1 MTNAAVEGGCLC
13 GAVRYRAAGEAS
25 HPTLCHCNSCRRA
38 AGAPLVAWVTFP
50 LAQFAFTKGA
60 PARYRSSPRVV
71 RTFCP
76 TCGTPL
82 TYEHDSLPGT
92 IDVTVAS
99 LDDPSAFPPADHTWT
114 SEKIAWLAL
123 GDGLPRHPR
132 SRFEQTGRE

>member
-1 MTNAAVEGGCLC
+1 MKPHPEGGCLC
-13 GAVRYRAAGEAS
+13 GAVRYRAGGEAS

-71 RTFCP
+71 RTLCP
-76 TCGTPL
+76 ICGTSL
-82 TYEHDSLPGT
+82 TYQHDSLPGE
-92 IDVTVAS
+92 IDVTVGS

-114 SEKIAWLAL
+114 SERIAWLEL
-123 GDGLPRHPR
+123 GDALPRYSR
-132 SRFEQTGRE
+132 SRYE

>member
-1 MTNAAVEGGCLC
+1 MTSVAAAGGCLC
-13 GAVRYRAAGEAS
+13 GAVRYRAEGEAS

-50 LAQFAFTKGA
+50 LAQFAFTKEA
-60 PARYRSSPRVV
+60 PASYRSSPPVV
-71 RTFCP
+71 RTFCR

-82 TYEHDSLPGT
+82 TYEHATYPGA

-114 SEKIAWLAL
+114 SERIVWLAL
-123 GDGLPRHPR
+123 GNGLPCHPR
-132 SRFEQTGRE
+132 SRFE